1 MRYVNFSLEWN
12 SFSHIHLMQTLDL
25 WHPSLSF
32 DFITWCTNMA
42 HFCLHVCL
50 RDRIMIIKD
59 IDLCRTS
66 VCHCIIYISVQLDGF
81 GPGMLAIEFLFV
93 WFYSFILELEPLRT
107 DCWIAWF
114 ILIGGKTAIHSQ
126 SSCSPSAGTALWHG
140 RHFEEPLI
148 GL

>member
-1 MRYVNFSLEWN
+1 MKFI
-12 SFSHIHLMQTLDL
+12 FSHSPNANIG
-25 WHPSLSF
+25 SLTS
-32 DFITWCTNMA
+32 ITIFWFYNLVYKYGP
-42 HFCLHVCL
+42 FLSPHVCL

-59 IDLCRTS
+59 IDLCHTS